1 MKPTVG
7 RSLDNSPV
15 FWQHRFIYTAT
26 MAGVAAVIYL
36 LFYMI
41 GWVPSELRFEPAAP
55 AQQTNLNAAA
65 TVDQL
70 DSVIP
75 MMEEPRRITIGKIGV
90 DAVVKNPVSTDI
102 QTLNNYLAEGAVR
115 YPGSGNPGNGNL
127 FMFGHSSS
135 LSNVWNQAYKT
146 FNNLGD
152 LSPGDMI
159 SVETI
164 SGTYTYYVIE
174 VEFKEDVAI
183 YVPFDS
189 GENMLTLSTCNN
201 FGSKEDRVVVRA
213 NFAGFSPHSN

>member
-7 RSLDNSPV
+7 RNLSSSPF
-15 FWQHRFIYTAT
+15 FWQHRFTYTAT
-26 MAGVAAVIYL
+26 AAGVAAVVYL
-36 LFYMI
+36 LFYMV

-55 AQQTNLNAAA
+55 AQQTSSSTAAS
-65 TVDQL
+65 VDQL
-70 DSVIP
+70 DSIMP
-75 MMEEPRRITIGKIGV
+75 MTEEPRRITIEKIGV
-90 DAVVKNPVSTDI
+90 NTAVKNPVSTDT

-115 YPGSGNPGNGNL
+115 YPGSGHPGNGNL

-146 FNNLGD
+146 FNNLAE
-152 LSPGDMI
+152 LSPGDKI
-159 SVETI
+159 SVDTV
-164 SGTYTYYVIE
+164 SGTYTYYVID

-189 GENMLTLSTCNN
+189 GENLLTLSTCNN
-201 FGSKEDRVVVRA
+201 FGSKEDRIIVRA